1 MRDIDDLRDDYMQ
14 ARAEHYRSRRAYYY
28 DETRERDEA
37 VRAECESE
45 EAEEARWQRIFE
57 RQAAEMPAVHYAD
70 RPGIDRRVFAVDGD
84 DDQPDV
90 DQPNDVPW
98 PAA

>member
-1 MRDIDDLRDDYMQ
+1 VRDIDDLRDDYMQ
-14 ARAEHYRSRRAYYY
+14 ARAEHYRSRRDYYSP
-28 DETRERDEA
+28 ERDHDEA
-37 VRAECESE
+37 LRAETESE

-70 RPGIDRRVFAVDGD
+70 RPGIDRRVFRDGD
-84 DDQPDV
+84 IDPHRPADRSDDI
-90 DQPNDVPW
+90 PW